1 MKALIEQYLSDQG
14 IKPEPFKVQFL
25 RYTEKLYTDDEGN
38 CCLEFPKWSFPC
50 PKPTF
55 TSQEIKDCYKEELI
69 ESIIDGINNKLTGDA
84 ATDKIDEL
92 NTLTKLEDIKNFTY

>member
-14 IKPEPFKVQFL
+14 IASEPFRVQFL
-25 RYTEKLYTDDEGN
+25 RYTEKLYLDENGN

-50 PKPTF
+50 PKPVF
-55 TSQEIKDCYKEELI
+55 TSQEIEDCYKAELKEALI
-69 ESIIDGINNKLTGDA
+69 EGVNNKLSGQE

-92 NTLTKLEDIKNFTY
+92 QALTDLEDIKNFTY